1 MEITLHA
8 GIRIFNANANAAAEP
23 VFQHQLDFGTM
34 VLPRRR
40 GQPNQGGGEGGEVQ
54 GEGGEVQGEGGE
66 VRGEGGQGE
75 GGDRAQ

>member
-8 GIRIFNANANAAAEP
+8 GIRVFNANAANAAAEP
-23 VFQHQLDFGTM
+23 VFQHQLDIGTM

-40 GQPNQGGGEGGEVQ
+40 GQPNQEG
-54 GEGGEVQGEGGE
+54 
-66 VRGEGGQGE
+66 GE

>member
-8 GIRIFNANANAAAEP
+8 GIRIFNANTANAAAEL
-23 VFQHQLDFGTM
+23 VFQHQLDIGTM

-40 GQPNQGGGEGGEVQ
+40 GQPNQEGGEGGEVQ
-54 GEGGEVQGEGGE
+54 GEGGEVQGEGG
-66 VRGEGGQGE
+66 QGE

>member
-8 GIRIFNANANAAAEP
+8 GIRIFNANANVAVEP

-34 VLPRRR
+34 VLPCRR

-54 GEGGEVQGEGGE
+54 GEGGEV
-66 VRGEGGQGE
+66 RGEGRQGE

>member
-34 VLPRRR
+34 VLPHRR
-40 GQPNQGGGEGGEVQ
+40 GQPNQGGGEGG
-54 GEGGEVQGEGGE
+54 
-66 VRGEGGQGE
+66 QGE